1 MSLSGNHILSEH
13 DLIQG
18 CINGDRQIQEM
29 LYQRFSPKMY
39 GVCLRYSGNP
49 EDARDLLQEGFIKIF
64 KNLSKY
70 RGDGSFEGWIRR
82 IFVNTSIEHFRRKV
96 RLQNVTETQE
106 NTVEDKEWSVLDHL
120 AVKDIMKMIH
130 ELSPGYKAVFN
141 LHVVEGYS
149 HKEIGE
155 MLGINEG
162 TSKSQLARAKTVLK
176 KMVEKRLNQTSS
188 DTMSNDAVNL

>member
-1 MSLSGNHILSEH
+1 MNLQGNHIYSET
-13 DLIQG
+13 DLIDG
-18 CINGDRQIQEM
+18 CINGNRQMQEL
-29 LYQRFSPKMY
+29 LYNRFSPKMY

-96 RLQNVTETQE
+96 SLYNVTETQE
-106 NTVEDKEWSVLDHL
+106 NSIEDKEWSVLDNL
-120 AVKDIMKMIH
+120 AEKDIINMVNQ
-130 ELSPGYKAVFN
+130 LSPGYKAVFN
-141 LHVVEGYS
+141 MHVIEGYS

-155 MLGINEG
+155 ALGINEG
-162 TSKSQLARAKTVLK
+162 TSKSQLARAKLVLK
-176 KMVEKRLNQTSS
+176 KMVESRLNQTA
-188 DTMSNDAVNL
+188 NDKVNF